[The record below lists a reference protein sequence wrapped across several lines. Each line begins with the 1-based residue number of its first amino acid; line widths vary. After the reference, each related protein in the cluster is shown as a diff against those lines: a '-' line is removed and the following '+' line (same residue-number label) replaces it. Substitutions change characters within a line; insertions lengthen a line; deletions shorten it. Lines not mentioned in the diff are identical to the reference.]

1 MSTMISLPFSSS
13 LLIPSL
19 LFFLVLIFWK
29 RSWKARG
36 SILKLP
42 PPGPRKLPFIGNLHQ
57 LIGSG
62 SLPHH
67 SLRNLAKK
75 YGPVFHVQMGELS
88 TVIISSPKAA
98 REVLMTHDLS
108 FAQWPTTFLAA
119 DIFPNA
125 RSGLFSYPFNDYY
138 KQIRKICTQELLSA
152 QRFHAFWSVR
162 DEEISNLI
170 ESISSSQGLPFNLSK
185 GLLSLANNTISRTSF
200 GEKSKSQ
207 NEFIQLVKEMTTLSQ
222 GFNVPDLFPSVKFLS
237 FFTGMTRA
245 LERLFRQIDKILQD
259 MIDDHKKEMM
269 RNDYPHKEDL
279 IHAFLKLQKS
289 SEMQMDITTT
299 QIKAVSLDLYIGAG
313 ESTAITLEWAISEL
327 LKHPRVMEKAQAEV
341 RQALRGKGKLE
352 ETDIQKLDYVKSVI
366 KETLRLHPPVPLL
379 ITECRERCKV
389 GEYDIPVKMKA
400 IVNAWAIGRDPE
412 YWINADNFQPERFLG
427 SSNIDFKG
435 TDFEYIPFGAGR
447 RICSG
452 LQFGAA
458 TLEIA
463 LTQLLYNFDWEL
475 PNGMK
480 PEELD
485 MTEADGATSRR
496 KNDLYVIATRRTT

>member
-1 MSTMISLPFSSS
+1 
-13 LLIPSL
+13 
-19 LFFLVLIFWK
+19 
-29 RSWKARG
+29 
-36 SILKLP
+36 
-42 PPGPRKLPFIGNLHQ
+42 
-57 LIGSG
+57 
-62 SLPHH
+62 
-67 SLRNLAKK
+67 
-75 YGPVFHVQMGELS
+75 MGELS

-108 FAQWPTTFLAA
+108 FAQRPTFLAA

-125 RSGLFSYPFNDYY
+125 RSGLFSCPFNDYY
-138 KQIRKICTQELLSA
+138 KQIRKICTQELLGA
-152 QRFHAFWSVR
+152 QRVQSFWSVR
-162 DEEISNLI
+162 DEEVSNLT
-170 ESISSSQGLPFNLSK
+170 ESISLSQGLPFNLSK
-185 GLLSLANNTISRTSF
+185 GLLSLANNTISRTAF
-200 GEKSKSQ
+200 GSEKSTSQ
-207 NEFIQLVKEMTTLSQ
+207 DEFIQLVKEMMTLSQ

-259 MIDDHKKEMM
+259 MIDDHKKQMM
-269 RNDYPHKEDL
+269 RNDFPHKEDL

-289 SEMQMDITTT
+289 SEIQMDITTS

-341 RQALRGKGKLE
+341 QRVLRGKWKLE

-379 ITECRERCKV
+379 TRECRERCKI

-412 YWINADNFQPERFLG
+412 CWINADNFQPERFLG
-427 SSNIDFKG
+427 SSIDFKG

-447 RICSG
+447 RICPG
-452 LQFGAA
+452 LPFGAA

-463 LTQLLYNFDWEL
+463 LTQLLYNFDLEL

-496 KNDLYVIATRRTT
+496 RNDLYVIATRRTPFFNLRRHSQGFYKSLTEFQVNVH